1 MPSIDY
7 PSNPIAD
14 QTATYS
20 NGTIT
25 FLVTF
30 DGYFE

>member
-1 MPSIDY
+1 MEMLLFLMVVLG
-7 PSNPIAD
+7 D
-14 QTATYS
+14 QPVTS
-20 NGTIT
+20 GGTIT